1 MRKRDRPPP
10 KSLKPCNWRIE
21 ALPGLSPEDQA
32 RLHEINIHST
42 LELLQQGSTP
52 PKQQQLATRLHIH
65 LHHVRKWVALADLA
79 RIPSVGCQYAG
90 LLLHAGIASAQ
101 QLAQTPLHR
110 LHPQLLRLQVATMQR
125 PDLCPP
131 VETVA
136 IWVQE
141 ARSLT
146 ARSMLRTSARV

>member
-10 KSLKPCNWRIE
+10 QSLRPCNWRIE
-21 ALPGLSPEDQA
+21 ALPGLSTEDQA
-32 RLHEINIHST
+32 RLHNVGIHST
-42 LELLQQGSTP
+42 LELLQQGGTP
-52 PKQQQLATRLHIH
+52 PQQQQLATRLHIH

-79 RIPSVGCQYAG
+79 CIPSVGCQYAG

-131 VETVA
+131 VDQVS
-136 IWVQE
+136 IWIQE

-146 ARSMLRTSARV
+146 TRSMLKTSARV

>member
-10 KSLKPCNWRIE
+10 QLRPYNWRIE
-21 ALPGLSPEDQA
+21 ALPGLSTEDQA
-32 RLHEINIHST
+32 RLHDAGIHST
-42 LELLQQGSTP
+42 LQLLQQGHTP
-52 PKQQQLATRLHIH
+52 AQKQQLATQLHIH
-65 LHHVRKWVALADLA
+65 LKHVQKWVALADLA

-146 ARSMLRTSARV
+146 ARSMLKTSARV